1 MKGRG
6 YMPKSILN
14 KELGVMITPSNP
26 NQIDT
31 LADGSLEV
39 GNKKNHMYLN
49 GEHWKVID
57 TASLSLTENNG
68 QRISAS
74 HFVESYFAKVYEV
87 DIKSVLSNELMNDFQ
102 SSPEVNQN
110 SNDKK
115 EKTIEV
121 GAKFSKEYDDLITQ
135 IKKELSKSDDKKAN
149 FQLEET
155 IIAGLIEKIENSN
168 FPAYAVA
175 YDKIQKVSEI
185 ELQDLQAPENF
196 VSDAID
202 NAVETTSASI
212 LEMVVSKSDEEC
224 SETEKEYKTLNAIVD
239 KNEQVTSKLD
249 TLKTEILKFYSE
261 EIQDAKDKAE
271 IYAKEHLIEL
281 KDALVERIN
290 DSRYA
295 VGTRT
300 EKFNVDVEGT
310 NKIKEGKFQSAKAQY
325 EQDIEKISKNIREN
339 GSSKRVSFRRMASV
353 LLLPIGLVTG
363 VAISSAFTPL
373 VGLPLGAT
381 IVGMIAKGQIRNMQA
396 MKGENL
402 PKTFKLLKFSNP
414 DEAQKIKA
422 DFVAAQAN
430 YEARTSIENER
441 YDALQD
447 CLYEIDMD
455 ASDLGI
461 ESKKDYR
468 EFLDNN
474 VEKSQLDEARNK
486 IAARHSQKFE
496 NVKQAF
502 KSIDE
507 VAANLGDEKISQILS
522 ETETGLDKMTG
533 EKGKIEYLL
542 EAELRFRKKIVD
554 LKADAIEKNT
564 HKKIDDKFVEKYK
577 ATIEKISDKISNL
590 KNKLKE
596 TTSKEDKD
604 KFKKQIK
611 ELEKIEKNCENKAKQ
626 LEKSI
631 DRNDKDI
638 SKNKA
643 KIERFAEAIE
653 GLGSKIKTDA
663 DFSKKLEKEN
673 DIESLKKADEK
684 YFASKED
691 EFNALEKEIDNVEK
705 GEAVD
710 TDTENQEEVAYESS
724 EEQSTEEDA
733 EEDAET
739 ETETETEDESLEEET
754 TDEVPDE
761 AVEEAFTDE
770 AEEEAIEDVS
780 NELESEV
787 EDTQAEETQEQP
799 QEAQDELFTET
810 TDNSKDIEAIKAE
823 LRKEYEAKL
832 EEAKAEIRKEYE
844 AKLEAYDNKF
854 AEKEKEIQELKAEN
868 KVENQPE
875 PTVETKQPEKRNFS
889 DSAEKKFTNNI
900 ITKGIIAKLS
910 GDVSTSENSVF
921 KIAQNSEARETLLDA
936 FYQTKSFKNENDFPG
951 ETYANFRAT
960 LDTVSA
966 IQDSYAIHQGNVGT
980 QFALTSMSPTE
991 FAGELMSGDFT
1002 SEGEASSTP
1011 VEIRFEQNP
1020 ETSEKLLVFEVNG
1033 KAIEIPMSKYEKLSD
1048 AQGKLLEKIKD
1059 GIDKAENNSE
1069 NSIEPFYEAISDM
1082 IIDAY
1087 PEGSPEATEKL
1098 DEFEKLIDNID
1109 AKPETLENVEKKID
1123 DVEKAGEPHYEIT
1136 DDGNIEYSEKG
1147 ETTTY
1152 TPEEFAKELKTDPQ
1166 LQSDL
1171 QSLEQTTEQANTEQ
1185 QQTLEEQNVAQPVE
1199 AQKSDI
1205 PVAQNPI
1212 EQQPA
1217 MERQPGHLRGLL
1229 NQMVENQKAAI
1240 LQPVEAFKTQFKD
1253 DKFSFAHPIEAKKA
1267 SNGSDFQKMGALL
1280 EALGKAIGSDKL
1292 QGIGEKLYKKGSKM
1306 KDEVDTFKK
1315 ELAEKGADTEAKA
1328 DNGEDIQKADAE
1340 LQQDAMD
1347 TLNEIPTDTDT
1358 DNNAENQ
1365 VESPTD
1371 VDTDDFDAGESF
1383 AALL

>member
-1 MKGRG
+1 
-6 YMPKSILN
+6 MPKSILN

-39 GNKKNHMYLN
+39 GNKKNYMYLN

-74 HFVESYFAKVYEV
+74 HFVENYFAKVYEV
-87 DIKSVLSNELMNDFQ
+87 DIKSVLSNELMNDFK

-115 EKTIEV
+115 EKTVEI
-121 GAKFSKEYDDLITQ
+121 GANFSKEYDNLITQ
-135 IKKELSKSDDKKAN
+135 IKKELSKIDDKKAN
-149 FQLEET
+149 FQLEDT
-155 IIAGLIEKIENSN
+155 ITANLIEKIENSN

-175 YDKIQKVSEI
+175 YDKIQKVSEV

-212 LEMVVSKSDEEC
+212 LERVTSKPDEEC
-224 SETEKEYKTLNAIVD
+224 SDTEKEYKTLNAIED
-239 KNEQVTSKLD
+239 KDEQTTSKLD
-249 TLKTEILKFYSE
+249 TLKAEILKSYSE
-261 EIQDAKDKAE
+261 EIQDVKDKAE
-271 IYAKEHLIEL
+271 IYAKEHLVEL

-325 EQDIEKISKNIREN
+325 EQDMDRISRNIREN
-339 GSSKRVSFRRMASV
+339 GSSKRVSFGRMASIF
-353 LLLPIGLVTG
+353 LLPVGLATG
-363 VAISSAFTPL
+363 IALSAAFSPL

-381 IVGMIAKGQIRNMQA
+381 IIGMTVKGQVRNMQA

-422 DFVAAQAN
+422 DFIEAQAN
-430 YEARTSIENER
+430 YEARQSIENER
-441 YDALQD
+441 YDALQE
-447 CLYEIDMD
+447 CLVEVNMD

-468 EFLDNN
+468 KFLDNN
-474 VEKSQLDEARNK
+474 VEKGQLDEARNK
-486 IAARHSQKFE
+486 VAARHSQKFE
-496 NVKQAF
+496 TVKQAF

-507 VAANLGDEKISQILS
+507 VAADLGDEELSQILS
-522 ETETGLDKMTG
+522 ESETKLDKMTG

-554 LKADAIEKNT
+554 LKSDATEKNT
-564 HKKIDDKFVEKYK
+564 RKKIDGKFVEKYK
-577 ATIEKISDKISNL
+577 ATIEKVSDKISNL

-596 TTSKEDKD
+596 ATSKEDKN
-604 KFKKQIK
+604 KLKKQIK
-611 ELEKIEKNCENKAKQ
+611 ELEKIEKSCENKVKQ
-626 LEKSI
+626 LEKSA
-631 DRNDKDI
+631 DKNDKDT

-643 KIERFAEAIE
+643 KIERFTEAIE
-653 GLGSKIKTDA
+653 SLGGKVKADA
-663 DFSKKLEKEN
+663 DFSKNLEKES

-684 YFASKED
+684 YFTSKED

-705 GEAVD
+705 GETVD
-710 TDTENQEEVAYESS
+710 TDTENQEEVINELA
-724 EEQSTEEDA
+724 EEQSTEKT
-733 EEDAET
+733 EEDAKED
-739 ETETETEDESLEEET
+739 TETEDEN
-754 TDEVPDE
+754 P
-761 AVEEAFTDE
+761 VEEAQE
-770 AEEEAIEDVS
+770 EAAEEPVEEVQEEPAE
-780 NELESEV
+780 EPV
-787 EDTQAEETQEQP
+787 EDTQVEEP
-799 QEAQDELFTET
+799 QEAQTESSTET
-810 TDNSKDIEAIKAE
+810 ADNSKDIEAIKAE
-823 LRKEYEAKL
+823 LREEYEAKLKEAKDEIRKEYEAK
-832 EEAKAEIRKEYE
+832 YE
-844 AKLEAYDNKF
+844 AKLEAYDNKI
-854 AEKEKEIQELKAEN
+854 AEQNKEIEKLKAEN

-875 PTVETKQPEKRNFS
+875 PTVETKDTEKRSFS
-889 DSAEKKFTNNI
+889 DNAEKKFTNNI

-910 GDVSTSENSVF
+910 GDVSAGENSVF
-921 KIAQNSEARETLLDA
+921 KIAQNSEVRGTLLDA
-936 FYQTKSFKNENDFPG
+936 FYQCKSFKNETDFPG
-951 ETYANFRAT
+951 ETYSNFRAA
-960 LDTVSA
+960 LDTVTA
-966 IQDSYAIHQGNVGT
+966 IQDSYAIHQGSVGT

-1002 SEGEASSTP
+1002 SEGGTSSTP

-1020 ETSEKLLVFEVNG
+1020 ETNEKLLVFEVNG
-1033 KAIEIPMSKYEKLSD
+1033 ENIEIPMSKYEKLSD
-1048 AQGKLLEKIKD
+1048 AQGKLLEKIKAE
-1059 GIDKAENNSE
+1059 IDKAENNPESPA
-1069 NSIEPFYEAISDM
+1069 EPFYEAISDM

-1109 AKPETLENVEKKID
+1109 AKEETLESVENKIEN
-1123 DVEKAGEPHYEIT
+1123 VEKAGEPRYEIT

-1147 ETTTY
+1147 ETKTY
-1152 TPEEFAKELKTDPQ
+1152 TPEEFAEELKADPQ

-1212 EQQPA
+1212 DQQPA

-1229 NQMVENQKAAI
+1229 NQMVENQANAI
-1240 LQPVEAFKTQFKD
+1240 LHPVENLKTQFKD
-1253 DKFSFAHPIEAKKA
+1253 DKFSFAHPVEAKKA
-1267 SNGSDFQKMGALL
+1267 AIGSDFQKMGALL

-1292 QGIGEKLYKKGSKM
+1292 QNIGEKLYNKGSQM
-1306 KDEVDTFKK
+1306 KDEVDAFKK
-1315 ELAEKGADTEAKA
+1315 ELAGKGADADAEAKA
-1328 DNGEDIQKADAE
+1328 DNDEDVQKADAE

-1347 TLNEIPTDTDT
+1347 TLNEIPADTGA

-1365 VESPTD
+1365 VENSTD
-1371 VDTDDFDAGESF
+1371 MGADDFDAGEAV
-1383 AALL
+1383 AAII